1 LSFDIVTSSFKERER
16 LRSPWARAVL
26 IGLIFGV
33 ISAYFALVGIY
44 GTFHQRWI
52 LIGVLTL
59 GQALLLGT
67 PFAAGIEIARRTGG
81 DGLEPPMRAFVGGL
95 VAGIIPALLI
105 LVITVANVRGMF
117 IALSP
122 QLFRMLTFGLGGG
135 TGAAVLIGASVA
147 TAVAGSLLASSSR
160 LLRRPVSYGL
170 ALVGLVGLFQELL
183 QLVLRAAGHSFDL
196 VTATLFDY
204 DGLLPGGAAIV
215 FVCTALLVGLWE
227 AFGDAARSWHS
238 GLAPRAARGFKTAM
252 LTLALLAVF
261 FFPALGG
268 PFVAQVFLLV
278 GLYALMGMG
287 LNVEVGLAGLLDL
300 GFVAFFAIGAY
311 TIALLTADSPQ
322 ALAHLSFWAALPI
335 AVLASVLFG
344 VLFGVPVL
352 GVRGDY
358 LAVATLGIGE
368 IVRLIVLS
376 DMARPLLGGAQGIL
390 NIPSPTIGSVRLADP
405 LKLYF
410 LTVIAVA
417 VASYFAWRVQNSRL
431 GRTWTALRD
440 DEDAAQALGI
450 NLVQTKLLAYGIGAA
465 FAGLAGAIFA
475 VMLTSIFPH
484 SFELLISIN
493 VLALIIVGGIGSL
506 PGTIV
511 GALVL
516 IGLPEILRDF
526 GEYRFLFY
534 GAVIVAMMQ
543 IKPEG
548 LWPARARRRERAAH
562 G

>member
-1 LSFDIVTSSFKERER
+1 LSFDIVASSFKERKP
-16 LRSPWARAVL
+16 LRSPWARAVS

-52 LIGVLTL
+52 LVGVLTL

-81 DGLEPPMRAFVGGL
+81 DGLGPLTRASVGGL

-105 LVITVANVRGMF
+105 LVIVVANVRGMF

-122 QLFRMLTFGLGGG
+122 QLFRVLTFGLGGG

-147 TAVAGSLLASSSR
+147 TAVAGSLLASSPR

-183 QLVLRAAGHSFDL
+183 RLVLGAAGNSFGF

-215 FVCTALLVGLWE
+215 FVCTALLVGLWQ
-227 AFGDAARSWHS
+227 AFGDTARSWRS
-238 GLAPRAARGFKTAM
+238 GLAPGAARGLRTAM
-252 LTLALLAVF
+252 LALALLAVV

-311 TIALLTADSPQ
+311 TIALLTADSPH
-322 ALAHLSFWAALPI
+322 ALANLSFWAALPI

-358 LAVATLGIGE
+358 LAVATLGMGE

-506 PGTIV
+506 PGTII

-548 LWPARARRRERAAH
+548 LWPARARRRERTAH